1 MKPPGREYRVAVV
14 GAKSLLGRELVAVI
28 KQRHFPVSSLIEI
41 EASGQS
47 ATEPD
52 LPVLDIEKDEAAEFL
67 ASAAG
72 SAEIDLAFVAARPDP
87 AAALLDSARPPLV
100 IDLDDSLASLGQQ
113 APRIAFLE
121 PGASAPVASK
131 PGTAVLASPHP
142 ATIVL
147 GALLLRLAARVDIS
161 IAVAHVFSPASHIG
175 PRAIDEL
182 QKQTV
187 NVLSF
192 QKIPR
197 AVFGSQ
203 LAFNLL
209 PRLAG
214 SGSDSLLSLENRVRG
229 ELSRVLGGRAPMP
242 ALRFFQAPVFYSLAV
257 SLYLET
263 ASPLTPAKAAQ
274 ALAGKRVRI
283 SRRSEPSPSQ
293 VEATGSADIL
303 VDSIVADGSR
313 PSGLWIWAAADNLR
327 LAAQNAVEI
336 AENVLGTGH
345 PQDRV
350 RERVH

>member
-72 SAEIDLAFVAARPDP
+72 NAEIDLAFVAARPDP

-100 IDLDDSLASLGQQ
+100 IDLDDSLASLGQE

-121 PGASAPVASK
+121 PAAAAVPGK

-161 IAVAHVFSPASHIG
+161 AAVGHVFTPASHLG

-214 SGSDSLLSLENRVRG
+214 SGSDSLLSLENRVHG
-229 ELSRVLGGRAPMP
+229 ELSRVLGGGAPMP

-274 ALAGKRVRI
+274 ALAGERVRI

-345 PQDRV
+345 PEDRV